1 MGWEIPAARTG
12 QEIHS
17 MVLSDGQTRFFSDFG
32 YLVLPG
38 LLREEISWISEEF
51 ERVFREAGI
60 VHDGTARSSLGCF
73 IERSERLC
81 SLLDHPG
88 VDGLLSGL
96 LGEDYNYLGSG
107 GELYVGDGL
116 WHPDCHGD
124 PVLQVKWAMY
134 LDPLTPETGALRFVP
149 GSHRQGWQGNLDTHA
164 LWGMG
169 MEEVPCVAPHN
180 QPGDVVVFN
189 QMTLHNAL
197 GGGNR
202 RRMLNLLAC
211 SSCRSENELAFLR
224 RRLPADRSE
233 LKWGLMLGTA
243 TPERMR
249 HLDQPWQILA

>member
-1 MGWEIPAARTG
+1 MK
-12 QEIHS
+12 
-17 MVLSDGQTRFFSDFG
+17 LSHTQKRFFDDFG

-38 LLREEISWISEEF
+38 LLRAEISWISEEF
-51 ERVFREAGI
+51 ERVFREAGV
-60 VHDGTARSSLGCF
+60 VHDGTARSSLGRF

-81 SLLDHPG
+81 TLLDHPG

-107 GELYVGDGL
+107 GEMYVGDGM

-134 LDPLTPETGALRFVP
+134 LDSLSPETGALRFVP

-169 MEEVPCVAPHN
+169 MEEVPCVAPNN
-180 QPGDVVVFN
+180 QPGDVIVFN

-202 RRMLNLLAC
+202 RRMLNILAC
-211 SSCRSENELAFLR
+211 SSCRTETELAFLR

-233 LKWGLMLGTA
+233 LKWDLMRRTA

>member
-1 MGWEIPAARTG
+1 MK
-12 QEIHS
+12 
-17 MVLSDGQTRFFSDFG
+17 LNDGQIRFFNDFG

-38 LLREEISWISEEF
+38 LLRGEVPWISEEF

-60 VHDGTARSSLGCF
+60 VHDGTVRSSVGRF
-73 IERSERLC
+73 IERNERLC
-81 SLLDHPG
+81 TLLDHPG

-107 GELYVGDGL
+107 GELYVGDGM

-164 LWGMG
+164 LWGLG

-211 SSCRSENELAFLR
+211 SSCRSETELAFLR
-224 RRLPADRSE
+224 RRLPTDRSE
-233 LKWGLMLGTA
+233 LKWDLMRKSA
-243 TPERMR
+243 PPERMR

>member
-1 MGWEIPAARTG
+1 
-12 QEIHS
+12 
-17 MVLSDGQTRFFSDFG
+17 MVLSGGQKRFFNDFG

-38 LLREEISWISEEF
+38 LMREEISWISEEF

-60 VHDGTARSSLGCF
+60 VHDGTARSSVGRF

-81 SLLDHPG
+81 TLLDHPG

-107 GELYVGDGL
+107 GELYVGDGM

-134 LDPLTPETGALRFVP
+134 LDLLTPVSGALRFVP

-180 QPGDVVVFN
+180 QPGDVIVFN

-202 RRMLNLLAC
+202 RRMLNILAC
-211 SSCRSENELAFLR
+211 SSCRTETELAFLR

-233 LKWGLMLGTA
+233 LRWDLMRRTA
-243 TPERMR
+243 TPVRMR
-249 HLDQPWQILA
+249 HLEQPWQILA